1 MHVLVIGGC
10 RSGKS
15 AHALDLANGFQA
27 DHKLFVATCQPYDD
41 EMRARVA
48 RHQRERDPTWE
59 TLEVPLDLSRA
70 LEHHNT
76 AGSVVLVDC
85 LTLWLTN
92 MAMANLPETD
102 IERRIASLDQTLTAM
117 KVPVILVT
125 NEVGQGIVPE
135 NRLARQFRDWAGLLN
150 RRVAQSADQVVWMVA
165 GIPVAVKPVAAPS
178 R

>member
-1 MHVLVIGGC
+1 MHRLIIGGC

-15 AHALDLANGFQA
+15 AQALGMAEGFQA
-27 DHKLFVATCQPYDD
+27 ARKFFVATCQPYDD
-41 EMRARVA
+41 EMRERIA
-48 RHQRERDPTWE
+48 RHQRERDASWE
-59 TLEVPLDLSRA
+59 TLEVPMELSRA
-70 LEHHNT
+70 LELHNT
-76 AGSVVLVDC
+76 DGSVIVVDC

-92 MAMANLPETD
+92 LALANLSEID
-102 IERRIASLDQTLTAM
+102 IERRIASLDQTLAAM
-117 KVPVILVT
+117 KIPVILVT